1 MSKVKLLSIMKTF
14 LTARTKCGQRG
25 MAVAVT
31 GACLPPVTCVT
42 QVDNLIG
49 KVLLRLVVRRLEAG
63 EEGGQ
68 AEIPR

>member
-1 MSKVKLLSIMKTF
+1 MKTS
-14 LTARTKCGQRG
+14 LAARTKSGPRG
-25 MAVAVT
+25 MTV
-31 GACLPPVTCVT
+31 GLPPITCVT